1 MLTQEE
7 NEFLSRVGPGTPMGE
22 LLRRF
27 WLPVLLAEE
36 LPEPDCAPVRVRIL
50 CENLVAFKNTD
61 GEIGLLAENCPHRR
75 ASLFWG
81 RNEESGLR
89 CTYHGWKFDIEG
101 NCVDMPSEPAEYE
114 FKRRVKATAYPAV
127 ERGGAIWA
135 YMGPKEL
142 KPELPELEW
151 ARLPN
156 NQRAISKQ
164 YQINNWAQAVE
175 GGIDSSHVSFL
186 HRAFEFGQPNK
197 PVRANNNGATEPQ
210 FMVKDTGPRFTVK
223 KTDYG
228 LLIGARREIGDDNYY
243 WRISQF
249 LAPFYTMIPGA
260 VREDVRGLGGHAW
273 VPSDDYNTWTFTV
286 QWNPDRP
293 FTEQEI
299 AAQHAPAGL
308 YATIDEKYRPIR
320 NAEND
325 YLIDRY
331 KQKTESYTGILGGR
345 EQDRSIQESMGIIV
359 ERDLEHLGTSDTAI
373 IAFRRLLINL
383 ARDLQ
388 KGKEP
393 FAANHGDAYKVR
405 STSVVSS
412 EPAAFDEAA
421 KERLVSRL

>member
-36 LPEPDCAPVRVRIL
+36 LPEPDGAPVRVRIL

-89 CTYHGWKFDIEG
+89 CTYHGWKFDVEG

-127 ERGGAIWA
+127 ERGPVIWA

-151 ARLPN
+151 ARLPSSN
-156 NQRAISKQ
+156 WVASKQ

-186 HRAFEFGQPNK
+186 HREFKFGQREVPDTT
-197 PVRANNNGATEPQ
+197 RSGQGIQADI
-210 FMVKDTGPRFTVK
+210 MVGDTGPRFTVK

-228 LLIGARREIGDDNYY
+228 LLIGARRSVTDGGYY

-249 LAPFYTMIPGA
+249 LSPFYTMIPGS
-260 VREDVRGLGGHAW
+260 VEPGQSISGHAW
-273 VPSDDYNTWTFTV
+273 VPSDDYNTWTFSMT
-286 QWNPDRP
+286 WSGERP
-293 FTEQEI
+293 FTEEERASRM
-299 AAQHAPAGL
+299 AA
-308 YATIDEKYRPIR
+308 YNATIDSKYHTIQNRD
-320 NAEND
+320 ND
-325 YLIDRY
+325 YMIDRY
-331 KQKTESYTGILGGR
+331 KQKTVSYTGIPGGR
-345 EQDRSIQESMGIIV
+345 EQDRSIQESMGDIV

-393 FAANHGDAYKVR
+393 FAAFHGDTYRVR
-405 STSVVSS
+405 SASILS
-412 EPAAFDEAA
+412 EEAADFDEAA
-421 KERLVSRL
+421 GERLVSPV